1 VSDERRSPSQLGGL
15 PLCGDPRSDFPGL
28 ERNAMGGVGGGG
40 KPLASA
46 ASSPH
51 SFALSRSP
59 PPKTPPWE
67 LTVED
72 IVTLVISLA
81 ILIFL
86 MRWSIKKWARK
97 T

>member
-1 VSDERRSPSQLGGL
+1 
-15 PLCGDPRSDFPGL
+15 
-28 ERNAMGGVGGGG
+28 MGGVGGGG
-40 KPLASA
+40 GGSLSAPSRGKPLAST